1 MAAEEITQLLAQ
13 AREGGPERL
22 SAVFEALYPE
32 LVRLA
37 NSRLRGNA
45 VTISPTVL
53 VHELYL
59 RITQGSALPLNDRN
73 HFFAASAKAMRWILV
88 EHARARGA
96 AKRGGGQLMIELDEQ
111 IPGAD
116 PGMTSVLALD
126 KGLEALEAISPQR
139 RQVVELR
146 WFGGL
151 EFSEIAALLGVSERT
166 VYRDWERARAFLQAM
181 LDDGGDGT

>member
-1 MAAEEITQLLAQ
+1 MADNEITRLLGM
-13 AREGGPERL
+13 ARNGEPERL

-37 NSRLRGNA
+37 SSRLRGSDN
-45 VTISPTVL
+45 TLSPTVL

-59 RITQGSALPLNDRN
+59 RITQGTPLPLNDRN

-88 EHARARGA
+88 EHARAHGA
-96 AKRGGGQLMIELDEQ
+96 AKRGGGQVMVELDEQ

-116 PGMTSVLALD
+116 PALTNVLALEE
-126 KGLEALEAISPQR
+126 GLQALEAISPQR

-151 EFSEIAALLGVSERT
+151 EFAEIATLLEVSERT
-166 VYRDWERARAFLQAM
+166 VHREWDRARAFLQAM
-181 LDDGGDGT
+181 LDEEPGSP